1 MPVLYLSPST
11 QESNPY
17 IIGGS
22 EEYYM
27 NLIAD
32 AMEPYLTSS
41 GITYYRNTPDM
52 TAASSIRQSN
62 SIGPDFHLA
71 LHSNAAPDA
80 LSGQIRGTDV
90 YFYPGSNQSRRAAE
104 IIADNFE
111 DIYPIPSRVRTVPTT
126 AIGEVRQT
134 NAPAVLIEI
143 AYHDNYDDAT
153 WISQNIEEIAV
164 NLVESMTEYF
174 DIPFILS
181 QPERQ
186 GIVRI
191 QSGNLNVRQRPDT
204 DAPIIA
210 RLPNGTAVTITGQDE
225 EWYVIRVGDGFGY
238 VASRFITVQ

>member
-17 IIGGS
+17 IIGGN

-32 AMEPYLTSS
+32 DMQPYLTSS

-62 SIGPDFHLA
+62 AIGPDFHLA
-71 LHSNAAPDA
+71 IHSNAAPDA

-90 YFYPGSNQSRRAAE
+90 YFYPGSIQSRRAAE
-104 IIADNFE
+104 IIAENFKE
-111 DIYPIPSRVRTVPTT
+111 IYPIPSRVRTVSTT

-143 AYHDNYDDAT
+143 AYHDNIEDAT
-153 WISQNIEEIAV
+153 WIVQNIEEIAI
-164 NLVESMTEYF
+164 NLVQSMCEYF
-174 DIPFILS
+174 GIPFILS

-186 GIVRI
+186 GIVRT
-191 QSGNLNVRQRPDT
+191 QSGNLNVRQRPNISS
-204 DAPIIA
+204 PIIA
-210 RLPNGTAVTITGQDE
+210 TLPNGTVVTITGQYDN
-225 EWYVIRVGDGFGY
+225 WYVVRIGNGFGY
-238 VASRFITVQ
+238 ASSQFIIVQ